1 MEKKKKIKKRI
12 CFIVAIV
19 FIIIALLIPFVFA
32 MPSDN
37 QTMEN
42 NFFSVDSL
50 TKTAGSTLEMK
61 INLETIDYSDFKFTL
76 TNGNKTLENIDT
88 SNLNENTEIEK
99 ANNSIVISGNKEE
112 MNVNEIKLYYQIPG
126 DLKIGTTLTFQ
137 ATIEENQKET
147 FEDDDVSDVVGEDSL
162 NQAAKQTIEITVTI
176 VEETNTSNENS
187 VSNKDNQNGTLSSN
201 NKENQN
207 GNSMNIENNKQD
219 NKENSQGI
227 EKNNSLVGNTS
238 SIKVGTSS
246 NLQSETVTYNG
257 SSNNYLEELSVKGY
271 EFENTFRKE
280 NITYFMKLDEDITSL
295 GITAKAE
302 DDEAKICIYGNE
314 DIKDGSKILI
324 SVTAENGNVRIYRIY
339 VSK

>member
-147 FEDDDVSDVVGEDSL
+147 SEDDNVSDVVGEDSL

-187 VSNKDNQNGTLSSN
+187 VS

-257 SSNNYLEELSVKGY
+257 SSNNYLEELRVKGY
-271 EFENTFRKE
+271 EFTTTFRKE
-280 NITYFMKLDEDITSL
+280 NTTYFMKLDEDITSL

-324 SVTAENGNVRIYRIY
+324 SVTAENGNVRTYRIY